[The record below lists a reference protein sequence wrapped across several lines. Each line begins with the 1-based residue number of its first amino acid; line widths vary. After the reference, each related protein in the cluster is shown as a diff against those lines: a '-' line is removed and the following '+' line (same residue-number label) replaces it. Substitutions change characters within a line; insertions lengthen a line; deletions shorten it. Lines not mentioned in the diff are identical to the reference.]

1 MDSKALELQ
10 ALTTLRRG
18 FLYLAVASLMI
29 IVGMA
34 SIIGVFFFARGSVVR
49 GLTEAAILFF
59 ITAVFIGGVVA
70 LYAVFKKIR
79 PGMRQLASVDK
90 SFGICYTGTNLIL
103 AGFIMLIL
111 GLLVG
116 AVALMTTRAG
126 ILVFLGAYM
135 AALAITFI
143 GYILSFIV
151 GAFKLNAKY
160 GIALFTAA
168 GVVYILD
175 AVVALSI
182 RIGLLSAVGHFLMY
196 IALGRASLAQAKG

>member
-29 IVGMA
+29 IVGVA
-34 SIIGVFFFARGSVVR
+34 STIGVFFLARGGAVR
-49 GLTEAAILFF
+49 GGTEAMILFF

-116 AVALMTTRAG
+116 AVALMTSARGFWSCSGLTWPP
-126 ILVFLGAYM
+126 L
-135 AALAITFI
+135 
-143 GYILSFIV
+143 
-151 GAFKLNAKY
+151 
-160 GIALFTAA
+160 
-168 GVVYILD
+168 
-175 AVVALSI
+175 
-182 RIGLLSAVGHFLMY
+182 LLS
-196 IALGRASLAQAKG
+196 S